1 MHNKFTERAHIVP
14 VAVQD
19 ANPAVVSPYQDAS
32 GYRQVAAF
40 IGAASQPENATLKVR
55 LMQAKDSAGT
65 DAKALT
71 DEVTYTATGGAAAL
85 SGTVEAY
92 LNSLDHEN
100 GYDHVA
106 VRFVGTEA
114 APMAGGC
121 LIFTGG
127 RFQ

>member
-1 MHNKFTERAHIVP
+1 MHYKFTERAHVVHVP
-14 VAVQD
+14 VQD
-19 ANPAVVSPYQDAS
+19 ANPAVVSAYQDAS
-32 GYRQVAAF
+32 GYRQVAAV

-55 LMQAKDSAGT
+55 LMQAKNSAGL

-85 SGTVEAY
+85 SGVVESY
-92 LNSLDHEN
+92 LNAMDHEN

-106 VRFVGTEA
+106 VRFVGTET

-121 LIFTGG
+121 LVFTGG